1 MRKSTYQVR
10 TYKVS
15 QSMNR
20 KFVFFLLSK
29 RRIRKTL
36 NSCQRKTTAINVF
49 ILNIFSVFLL
59 YNYVWISKAYLN
71 RSFEAVQFPASRLH
85 FLETRR
91 FCPVSSACRMSLLYG
106 IQTGCK
112 SCIRAIW
119 RFFLLDRKWSFYETK
134 LNKNIEVWHSFG
146 KWLLLHK
153 WKFYVS
159 VLLLI
164 IKSANQRAKKIPLL

>member
-1 MRKSTYQVR
+1 MKLLLTLVQVFFFVVNFVQLNQKVVFMRKSTYQVLTKFR
-10 TYKVS
+10 KVWTES
-15 QSMNR
+15 LYFFGFR
-20 KFVFFLLSK
+20 KEESEKHSIVV
-29 RRIRKTL
+29 
-36 NSCQRKTTAINVF
+36 NVF
-49 ILNIFSVFLL
+49 ILNIFSLFLL
-59 YNYVWISKAYLN
+59 YNYVWISKSYLN

-146 KWLLLHK
+146 KWLL
-153 WKFYVS
+153 F
-159 VLLLI
+159 
-164 IKSANQRAKKIPLL
+164 A

>member
-1 MRKSTYQVR
+1 MKLLLTLVQVFFFVVNFVQSNQKLVFMRKSTYQVLTKFR
-10 TYKVS
+10 KVWTES
-15 QSMNR
+15 LY
-20 KFVFFLLSK
+20 FFLLSK

-71 RSFEAVQFPASRLH
+71 RSFEAVQFSASRLH

-146 KWLLLHK
+146 KWLL
-153 WKFYVS
+153 F
-159 VLLLI
+159 
-164 IKSANQRAKKIPLL
+164 A

>member
-1 MRKSTYQVR
+1 MKLLLTLVQVFFFVVNFVQSSQKLVFMRKSTYQVR

-71 RSFEAVQFPASRLH
+71 RSFEAVKFPASRLH
-85 FLETRR
+85 FLATRR
-91 FCPVSSACRMSLLYG
+91 FCPRSFLCLSDGPFVWNPNRMQVVHQSYLT
-106 IQTGCK
+106 I
-112 SCIRAIW
+112 
-119 RFFLLDRKWSFYETK
+119 FLLDRKWSFYETK

-146 KWLLLHK
+146 K
-153 WKFYVS
+153 
-159 VLLLI
+159 
-164 IKSANQRAKKIPLL
+164 